1 MMHQLTARV
10 RDWVPERHPLLP
22 RWLVLA
28 LIGLYLCIF
37 WLALLWESPSAERAG
52 IGLVATLIFVP
63 TALRGLWHKDWG
75 AYVYTTLM
83 AGLCYATLP
92 YTAAGVVFLFYGQ
105 LFLSQNG
112 DWRRSILF
120 QILFIGIAAL
130 LGVQLGYPELF
141 IIVAVL
147 LIVFGALFDHL
158 FYRFLQQ
165 QSDLLRSQDEAEHL
179 ARVAERERIARDLHD
194 LLGHTLSSVR
204 IKAELAGRLLYDQ
217 PDKAAREV
225 AEIEQAA
232 RLSLQQVR
240 ATVSGYQAGGLAAEI
255 NSARSLLSSAG
266 VSFRASVDAQ
276 VTDSVQATLAAVL
289 REGVTNIV
297 RHAEA
302 TEVEMSVTGQAGNRL
317 LFVLTD
323 NGRGMSGSSGQGMR
337 GIRSRAGAAG
347 GTATWEHARP
357 GTRLSVWLP
366 ADEGD
371 TP

>member
-1 MMHQLTARV
+1 M
-10 RDWVPERHPLLP
+10 PERHPLLP

-37 WLALLWESPSAERAG
+37 WLALLWESPTAERAAV
-52 IGLVATLIFVP
+52 GLLVSLVFVP
-63 TALRGLWHKDWG
+63 AALRGLWHNDWG
-75 AYVYTTLM
+75 AYVYMALM

-112 DWRRSILF
+112 HWRRSLFF
-120 QILFIGIAAL
+120 QILFTGIAAV
-130 LGVQLGYPELF
+130 LGVRLGYPELF
-141 IIVAVL
+141 IIIAVL

-217 PDKAAREV
+217 PDRAAKEV

-232 RLSLQQVR
+232 RQSLQQVR

-266 VSFRASVDAQ
+266 VNFRASVDAQ
-276 VTDSVQATLAAVL
+276 VTDRAQATLAAVL

-302 TEVEMSVTGQAGNRL
+302 TEADMSVTVQPDNWL
-317 LFVLTD
+317 LFVLRD
-323 NGRGMSGSSGQGMR
+323 NGRGLTGRAGQGMR
-337 GIRSRAGAAG
+337 GIRSRAAAAG
-347 GTATWEHARP
+347 GSSTWEAAHP
-357 GTRLSVWLP
+357 GTRLNVWLP
-366 ADEGD
+366 SDLED
-371 TP
+371 TNS

>member
-1 MMHQLTARV
+1 MMHQLANRILNCI
-10 RDWVPERHPLLP
+10 PERHPLLP

-28 LIGLYLCIF
+28 LIGLYLSIF
-37 WLALLWESPSAERAG
+37 WLALLWESPTPERVSV
-52 IGLVATLIFVP
+52 GLLVTLIFVP
-63 TALRGLWHKDWG
+63 AALRGLWHKGWG
-75 AYVYTTLM
+75 AYVYVTLM

-112 DWRRSILF
+112 HWRRSIFF
-120 QILFIGIAAL
+120 QILFTVIAAF

-217 PDKAAREV
+217 PDRAAKEV

-232 RLSLQQVR
+232 RQSLQQVR

-266 VSFRASVDAQ
+266 MSFRASVDAQ
-276 VTDSVQATLAAVL
+276 VPDRAQATLAAVL

-302 TEVEMSVTGQAGNRL
+302 TEVDMSVTGQPGNRL
-317 LFVLTD
+317 LFELRD
-323 NGRGMSGSSGQGMR
+323 NGRGVSGNAGQGMR

-347 GTATWEHARP
+347 GNARWEPANP

-366 ADEGD
+366 AGEEEA
-371 TP
+371 T